1 MKRAKQT
8 SESIELG
15 IILALSGGFMDAYSY
30 LARGHVFA
38 NAQTGNM
45 LLFGVNLA
53 SGQFQNALHYLCP
66 VLAFGFG
73 IFLAEL
79 IHFQKIQKVHW
90 RQLILLVEIIIL
102 FSVALHGK
110 GYATTMCIGNLR
122 TGTHELCNFLC
133 TKKVQHLQSGL
144 LYYLIILAFILGAIL
159 GNFCIQSFSLKAIW
173 ISVALLIV
181 AFVLMFTDRE
191 KDEAFQ

>member
-1 MKRAKQT
+1 MQ
-8 SESIELG
+8 
-15 IILALSGGFMDAYSY
+15 
-30 LARGHVFA
+30 V
-38 NAQTGNM
+38 Q
-45 LLFGVNLA
+45 
-53 SGQFQNALHYLCP
+53 
-66 VLAFGFG
+66 AFR
-73 IFLAEL
+73 
-79 IHFQKIQKVHW
+79 KI
-90 RQLILLVEIIIL
+90 
-102 FSVALHGK
+102 HGK